1 MSRFSAPGD
10 KDLAAYWGMN
20 VVYYTQPI
28 APASLLAG
36 HSPRLAQRWTSARGW
51 GTIARV

>member
-1 MSRFSAPGD
+1 VSRLSAPGD
-10 KDLAAYWGMN
+10 KDLAAQWRMN

-36 HSPRLAQRWTSARGW
+36 HSPRLAQRWKRAC
-51 GTIARV
+51 